1 MWPSR
6 SPLLRSFV
14 PRLPRFVRRNARR
27 ARGLTAAAILTAPV
41 LLVLAAPVRA
51 QPANGKT
58 VAELRRLIDEI
69 AAGDELESND
79 AAERLVSVV
88 VNPLAEALG
97 NIESR
102 PAAEQVRL
110 RKVLGRLTAALR
122 SKIFRAALNERDQ
135 KLLDA
140 CIRQDAELVEQ
151 CFHEDARTRLAALR
165 RVPHE
170 PDSGAGLLVAAL
182 VNDVDAD
189 VASAA
194 LEAAA
199 ALKGPVLARALTRY
213 VADASQALKSGHYG
227 PHEQEV
233 AYVVAMFVARSIEIL
248 GESKSRESVPAIV
261 ASLETL
267 ARSPYAGPEFYDI
280 GRVARALGRIGDERA
295 VPALLALLNDNRTHT
310 RLALGAGK
318 LGEQTVGDVA
328 LLGVLEI
335 YGLDPRRVGF
345 HVADRQAQPFVCFLD
360 NESRLAAYRTFM
372 EWHKQN
378 AERPPAERGPLTTQ
392 PAERGS
398 ATTQPVESKP

>member
-1 MWPSR
+1 MPAT
-6 SPLLRSFV
+6 L
-14 PRLPRFVRRNARR
+14 
-27 ARGLTAAAILTAPV
+27 
-41 LLVLAAPVRA
+41 RA
-51 QPANGKT
+51 QSASGGT
-58 VAELRRLIDEI
+58 VPELRRLIDDI
-69 AAGDELESND
+69 ATGDEVESND
-79 AAERLVSVV
+79 AAERLVARI
-88 VNPLAEALG
+88 VNPLADALG
-97 NIESR
+97 NLESR

-122 SKIFRAALNERDQ
+122 AKVFRASLTESDS

-140 CIRQDAELVEQ
+140 LIRQDAELVEQ
-151 CFHEDARTRLAALR
+151 CFHEDARTRLSALR
-165 RVPHE
+165 RIPHE

-182 VNDVDAD
+182 VNDADAD

-227 PHEQEV
+227 PNEQEV

-248 GESKSRESVPAIV
+248 GESRARESVPAIV
-261 ASLETL
+261 ASLEAL
-267 ARSPYAGPEFYDI
+267 GRSAYAGPEFYDI
-280 GRVARALGRIGDERA
+280 SRVARALGRIGDERA
-295 VPALLALLNDNRTHT
+295 VPALLALLNDNRTQT

-345 HVADRQAQPFVCFLD
+345 YIADRQPQPFVCFLD
-360 NESRLAAYRTFM
+360 HESRLAAYRTFM

-378 AERPPAERGPLTTQ
+378 ADRPVAERKPLTTRPAQRGGATTQ
-392 PAERGS
+392 PAES
-398 ATTQPVESKP
+398 TP